1 MKEFEDLKIRGLDN
15 LIIRQWEDLKM
26 AISRDDKTLFI
37 LFNLSSQ

>member
-1 MKEFEDLKIRGLDN
+1 MKEFEDLKIQRFDN

-26 AISRDDKTLFI
+26 AISRDDKTLFF